1 VNIVTAIKEGNE
13 KAFSDVYN
21 TSKDKLYFWLLKKTS
36 SSYLAQELLQQTFC
50 KLWLSRS
57 SLNEEL
63 SVDVQL
69 FRIAR
74 SLMID
79 ELRRQIRL
87 KENLSLLPHL
97 EESDDTTWQT
107 YAVRELTAKLDV
119 SLQQMSP
126 VSRDVFL
133 LSRKHGLTYQQISEK
148 LSISVKTVEYHI
160 SKVLSELRKTL
171 LLLSILFINY

>member
-1 VNIVTAIKEGNE
+1 MNIVTAIKEGNE

-21 TSKDKLYFWLLKKTS
+21 TSKDKLYFWLLKKTG

-57 SLNEEL
+57 ALNEDLE
-63 SVDVQL
+63 VDIQL

-87 KENLSLLPHL
+87 KENLSLLPQL
-97 EESDDTTWQT
+97 EESDDTTWQA
-107 YAVRELTAKLDV
+107 YAVRELTSKLDI

-160 SKVLSELRKTL
+160 SKVLNELRKTL
-171 LLLSILFINY
+171 LVLSIIFAGY